1 MDKLSAEDLDF
12 ITELFRVD
20 EKEARKVIDG
30 KSFYNPL
37 ANKLE
42 DKSALLSGNYKVLSD
57 NIQKWIDKEEN
68 RIRYFPGYDGI
79 EPFIAFA
86 KDTVEMIKT
95 HQIDEKKR
103 KSEEMK
109 STKASDAPATVMEQF
124 DRMKEK
130 HPDAILLFR
139 AGDFYETYRQD
150 AVKAS
155 QILGITTAN
164 RKIDGQEVKI
174 AGFPHNAL
182 DTYLPKLVRAGMRVA
197 ICEQLEGPKQ
207 KKVEK
212 HTENNKEAQSSKS
225 EKPQLTD
232 SAMTKKKKKEEAP
245 EQEQPKAKVETK
257 PEAKAEV
264 KSGHKSETQQERKP
278 REPQMVT
285 VNGDKV
291 THGHAFQSKTNTED
305 WYFTAKINGEQL
317 KPQKMDPA
325 DLAAYQKKEMTVPQL
340 MERYY
345 PTKLMERVPEVAYKT
360 PNVIAGPESNLTVD
374 KFNVYKEKDVER
386 ADFGKYKFYAK
397 VGDQQM
403 SVIPSKQDLNAYFDR
418 TMTPGQ
424 LVEKNFGERLHLKS
438 AYEKYQNPPGMEPGS
453 GRVTKDRNDGKWY
466 VSADLG
472 EKGRTSKKEISFDDG
487 YSLFKAKTAT
497 RDQLAVKHL
506 GAEIQEKLSMP
517 VKQEKSRSMKM

>member
-12 ITELFRVD
+12 ITELFRVE

-42 DKSALLSGNYKVLSD
+42 DKTALVAGNYVALSD
-57 NIQKWIDKEEN
+57 DIQNWINKEEN

-95 HQIDEKKR
+95 HQIDEEKR
-103 KSEEMK
+103 KSEEMR

-197 ICEQLEGPKQ
+197 ICEQLEDPKQ

-225 EKPQLTD
+225 EKTQLTD
-232 SAMTKKKKKEEAP
+232 SAM
-245 EQEQPKAKVETK
+245 
-257 PEAKAEV
+257 
-264 KSGHKSETQQERKP
+264 P
-278 REPQMVT
+278 R
-285 VNGDKV
+285 
-291 THGHAFQSKTNTED
+291 
-305 WYFTAKINGEQL
+305 L
-317 KPQKMDPA
+317 
-325 DLAAYQKKEMTVPQL
+325 
-340 MERYY
+340 
-345 PTKLMERVPEVAYKT
+345 
-360 PNVIAGPESNLTVD
+360 PNRSSPRLRS
-374 KFNVYKEKDVER
+374 
-386 ADFGKYKFYAK
+386 
-397 VGDQQM
+397 
-403 SVIPSKQDLNAYFDR
+403 IPSRRQK
-418 TMTPGQ
+418 P
-424 LVEKNFGERLHLKS
+424 K
-438 AYEKYQNPPGMEPGS
+438 
-453 GRVTKDRNDGKWY
+453 
-466 VSADLG
+466 
-472 EKGRTSKKEISFDDG
+472 
-487 YSLFKAKTAT
+487 
-497 RDQLAVKHL
+497 
-506 GAEIQEKLSMP
+506 
-517 VKQEKSRSMKM
+517 

>member
-57 NIQKWIDKEEN
+57 NIQNWIDKEEN

-95 HQIDEKKR
+95 HQIDEEKR
-103 KSEEMK
+103 KSEEIK
-109 STKASDAPATVMEQF
+109 STKAYDAPATVMEQF

-150 AVKAS
+150 AVK
-155 QILGITTAN
+155 
-164 RKIDGQEVKI
+164 IDGQEVKI

-197 ICEQLEGPKQ
+197 ICEQLEDPKQ
-207 KKVEK
+207 NKVEK

-232 SAMTKKKKKEEAP
+232 SAMPKKKKKEEAP

-257 PEAKAEV
+257 PEAKSEV
-264 KSGHKSETQQERKP
+264 KPEQKSETQQERKP

-291 THGHAFQSKTNTED
+291 THGHAFQSKTNPED
-305 WYFTAKINGEQL
+305 WYFTAKINDEQL

-325 DLAAYQKKEMTVPQL
+325 DLVAYQKKEMTVPQL

-374 KFNVYKEKDVER
+374 KFNVYKEKDEQR
-386 ADFGKYKFYAK
+386 ADFGKCKFYAE
-397 VGDQQM
+397 VGGQKM
-403 SVIPSKQDLNAYFDR
+403 STVAPREELNAYFDR
-418 TMTPGQ
+418 VRTPGQ
-424 LVEKNFGERLHLKS
+424 LVERNFGERLHLSSHYTQFKLPEGVE
-438 AYEKYQNPPGMEPGS
+438 AS
-453 GRVTKDRNDGKWY
+453 GVRVAKDRAEGKWK
-466 VSADLG
+466 VSMDLG
-472 EKGRTSKKEISFDDG
+472 EHGRTDKKEISFDDG
-487 YSLFKAKTAT
+487 YALFKTKTAT
-497 RDQLAVKHL
+497 REQIAAKYLYP
-506 GAEIQEKLSMP
+506 EITAMLNGPAMKM
-517 VKQEKSRSMKM
+517 EKSASMKM